1 MRLMR
6 SVPGGRGACRGEAI
20 VVGFDD
26 VVLLCALTFVL
37 LEHVGEVRLRAI
49 DASFFERIVE
59 QTSCRANKWFA
70 LEIFFVTGLFADEKN
85 FSATRAFAKDSLR
98 ASLPEV
104 AGFAVGSSVT
114 KRFKR

>member
-1 MRLMR
+1 MNTTFAARLPFE
-6 SVPGGRGACRGEAI
+6 VL
-20 VVGFDD
+20 DD
-26 VVLLCALTFVL
+26 
-37 LEHVGEVRLRAI
+37 VGEVSLRAI

-98 ASLPEV
+98 ATLPEV
-104 AGFAVGSSVT
+104 AGFAVSSSVT
-114 KRFKR
+114 KRFKRFLRGKKFFRRPG